1 MLTVA
6 AIMKLRGYPN
16 DQSNARSWLERFERM
31 RAAGG
36 FRPISIGC
44 DARELMER
52 CELPADAILIA
63 AANED

>member
-16 DQSNARSWLERFERM
+16 DQANTRAWLYQFERM

-36 FRPISIGC
+36 FRPITIHVDVRALM
-44 DARELMER
+44 DAG
-52 CELPADAILIA
+52 ELPADALLE
-63 AANED
+63 AANDE